1 MIMLGRPRL
10 PDGPGMFFLYIT
22 ESGRRA
28 RYQHQKKSL
37 PRMISGV
44 EIEVGQREGKWSLL
58 LKARRL
64 AGKKTATPHRKS
76 CPGTE
81 PLDK

>member
-1 MIMLGRPRL
+1 
-10 PDGPGMFFLYIT
+10 
-22 ESGRRA
+22 
-28 RYQHQKKSL
+28 
-37 PRMISGV
+37 MISGV